1 MDILGWITKHPIVTL
16 LLLLCITVLNI
27 ESNLRAKTLNKI
39 GIAKFSALIALFAA
53 ITFYLYNTFLHYE
66 FTRAKFSDYE
76 FDMTIKHYSQ
86 FEAKMDDAP
95 RIIVI
100 GVDQQYI
107 DDINISAPNGGL
119 KYNFTPRSVL
129 ANILNKFDENLNGEK
144 PRAVLLDYFL
154 RHTSDINST
163 EPKGDDAY
171 LVDTLNRLS
180 KKYRLMVPT
189 LKNKLFIEDFAPD
202 VELTYTATLHNVD
215 GVARGFAP
223 YLCRYDGKKIPHI
236 ARVLYNDEQ
245 GGAECKDF
253 NRSDYDAV
261 FKNRIIYKQLDGVV
275 SKYPNIVYY
284 SATELGNIFEEFED
298 AIVLIGS
305 NYAASGDIHKTPLG
319 DGRSGVFVIADM
331 INTSYLTGGNGLK
344 VANWIVLLIFYTS
357 SVFVLTYI
365 VLKITHKS
373 SDDDKRFYKLAFM
386 SSKEKVIYIVN
397 IIFFASCSAVVWYY
411 YGYWISWIVPIMVFM
426 LIDYGIFLIFYS
438 AAAICNKIKILYFQK
453 KRKNDRTNKSS
464 V

>member
-171 LVDTLNRLS
+171 LIDTLNRLS
-180 KKYRLMVPT
+180 KKNIGLWY
-189 LKNKLFIEDFAPD
+189 
-202 VELTYTATLHNVD
+202 LH
-215 GVARGFAP
+215 
-223 YLCRYDGKKIPHI
+223 
-236 ARVLYNDEQ
+236 
-245 GGAECKDF
+245 
-253 NRSDYDAV
+253 
-261 FKNRIIYKQLDGVV
+261 
-275 SKYPNIVYY
+275 
-284 SATELGNIFEEFED
+284 
-298 AIVLIGS
+298 
-305 NYAASGDIHKTPLG
+305 
-319 DGRSGVFVIADM
+319 
-331 INTSYLTGGNGLK
+331 
-344 VANWIVLLIFYTS
+344 
-357 SVFVLTYI
+357 
-365 VLKITHKS
+365 LKIN
-373 SDDDKRFYKLAFM
+373 YL
-386 SSKEKVIYIVN
+386 
-397 IIFFASCSAVVWYY
+397 
-411 YGYWISWIVPIMVFM
+411 
-426 LIDYGIFLIFYS
+426 
-438 AAAICNKIKILYFQK
+438 
-453 KRKNDRTNKSS
+453 
-464 V
+464 